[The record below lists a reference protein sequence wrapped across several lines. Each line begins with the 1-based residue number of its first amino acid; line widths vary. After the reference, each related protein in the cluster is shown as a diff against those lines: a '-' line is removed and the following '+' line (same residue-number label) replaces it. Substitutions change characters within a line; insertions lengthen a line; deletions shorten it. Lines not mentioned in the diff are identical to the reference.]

1 MPSASSDVVSVFWAR
16 FETPV
21 LLQVCESLL
30 VERVD
35 DSSVFQLLEV
45 AELYHA
51 RHLRV
56 SLRPFLCA
64 CST

>member
-1 MPSASSDVVSVFWAR
+1 MSVFWAR

-21 LLQVCESLL
+21 LLQVCEGLL

-45 AELYHA
+45 AELYRA

-56 SLRPFLCA
+56 SLCA
-64 CST
+64 HSFVPALLSTV